1 MTMRIVLALAALTV
15 AFAITMPAAEAR
27 EMKKKREM
35 VVKVKPRS
43 FLDAGTNVQPGTY
56 QLYSLGLTPFRV
68 VDSVIPTGSIQQRLL
83 PGRLGIA
90 W

>member
-1 MTMRIVLALAALTV
+1 MRAAIALAAVTI
-15 AFAITMPAAEAR
+15 AFAITMPVAEAR
-27 EMKKKREM
+27 DHKKKREM

-43 FLDAGTNVQPGTY
+43 FLDAGTNVRPGAY

-68 VDSVIPTGSIQQRLL
+68 GDSIIPTGSIQQRLL
-83 PGRLGIA
+83 PGQFGVA

>member
-1 MTMRIVLALAALTV
+1 MRIVLALAALTV
-15 AFAITMPAAEAR
+15 AFAITLPAAEAR

-56 QLYSLGLTPFRV
+56 QLYSLGLTPFRAA
-68 VDSVIPTGSIQQRLL
+68 DSIVPTGSIQQRLL
-83 PGRLGIA
+83 PGQFGVA

>member
-15 AFAITMPAAEAR
+15 AFAITIPAAEAR
-27 EMKKKREM
+27 ETKKKREM

-56 QLYSLGLTPFRV
+56 QLYSLGLTPHSV
-68 VDSVIPTGSIQQRLL
+68 PDSVIPTGSIQQRLL
-83 PGRLGIA
+83 PGRMGIA